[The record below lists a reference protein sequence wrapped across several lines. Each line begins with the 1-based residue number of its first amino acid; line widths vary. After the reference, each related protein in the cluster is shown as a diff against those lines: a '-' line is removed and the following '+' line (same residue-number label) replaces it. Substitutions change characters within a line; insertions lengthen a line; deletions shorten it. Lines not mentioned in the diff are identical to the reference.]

1 MKRKV
6 TIVTSTRADW
16 GLLSPVACELR
27 SRGNVALSILATNM
41 HLDQRYGNTLAEVE
55 TDGFAVDAIAPMP
68 TDAADGCDTAKAMGT
83 CMISTAGAL
92 AALEPDMILL
102 LGDRYEMLAVASTA
116 VVMGIPVVHMAG
128 GEISEG
134 AFDDSIR
141 HAITK
146 LSALHL
152 TATEEYRRR
161 VIQLG
166 EDPDRVINTGS
177 TGVYNCM
184 NVPLMSKPELEQSI
198 GMSLGDKALLVTL
211 HPATLDPVP
220 VVERVRSLCEALDR
234 FPDSKVLITYPNNDP
249 QGRVIIDEIERYASY
264 WPSRVLT
271 VPSLGRRRYLSA
283 LKCVRA
289 VVGNS
294 SSGIIEVP
302 SMGIP
307 TVDIGIR
314 QQGRIAAES
323 VIHCDADAD
332 SIADAIARALVMD
345 MSGIDN
351 PYFRPDTVS
360 RIADAIENTPV
371 GQLRCKRF
379 YDLPNV

>member
-27 SRGNVALSILATNM
+27 SRGNVELSILATNM
-41 HLDQRYGNTLAEVE
+41 HLDQRYGNTLTEIEA
-55 TDGFAVDAIAPMP
+55 DGFTIDAIAPMP
-68 TDAADGCDTAKAMGT
+68 TDMAVGRDTAKAMGA
-83 CMISTAGAL
+83 CMVSTSDAL
-92 AALEPDMILL
+92 AALSPDLILL

-116 VVMGIPVVHMAG
+116 VVMGIPVAHIAG

-146 LSALHL
+146 LASLHF
-152 TATEEYRRR
+152 TSTEAYRRR

-166 EDPDRVINTGS
+166 EDPDRVINAGS

-184 NVPLMSKPELEQSI
+184 NVPLMPKSELEQSI
-198 GMSLGDKALLVTL
+198 GMPLDDKTLLVTL

-220 VVERVRSLCEALDR
+220 VAERADALCEALDR
-234 FPDSKVLITYPNNDP
+234 FPDSRVLITYPNNDP
-249 QGRVIIDEIERYASY
+249 QGRVIIDAIERYAARWSG
-264 WPSRVLT
+264 RVLT
-271 VPSLGRRRYLSA
+271 VPSLGRLRYLSV
-283 LKCVRA
+283 LRYVGA

-314 QQGRIAAES
+314 QRGRIAADS
-323 VIHCDADAD
+323 VIHCEADAD
-332 SIADAIARALVMD
+332 SIAAAIAGALAMD
-345 MSGIDN
+345 VSGVDN
-351 PYFRPDTVS
+351 PYYRPDTIKI
-360 RIADAIENTPV
+360 IADAIENTPI
-371 GQLRCKRF
+371 GKLKCKRF
-379 YDLPNV
+379 YDLPNA